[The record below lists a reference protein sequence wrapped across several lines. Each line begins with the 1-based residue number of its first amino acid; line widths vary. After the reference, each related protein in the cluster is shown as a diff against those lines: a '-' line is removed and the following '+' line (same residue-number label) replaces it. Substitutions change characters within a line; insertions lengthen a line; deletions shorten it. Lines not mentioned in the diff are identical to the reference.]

1 MADLT
6 PTQGETRSPC
16 SSCGGVEGEFAPS
29 GRHVTCEA
37 ALDVPTTVES
47 GPLMQIGAVAQAVN
61 LSLRTV
67 RHYEDAGLVRPAART
82 VGGFRLYGQDT
93 IARLLL
99 IKQMKPLGFTLEEMR
114 LLIET
119 RDRLLDESV
128 DPDER
133 ESLRGRVALF
143 AVAANEKVNELRE
156 QLATAEAFAA
166 GLQRDVLHL

>member
-1 MADLT
+1 MT
-6 PTQGETRSPC
+6 EQSPKRHVTRAPC
-16 SSCGGVEGEFAPS
+16 SSCGGEGGEFAPS

-37 ALDVPTTVES
+37 AVDIPTAVDNQ
-47 GPLMQIGAVAQAVN
+47 PMMQIGAVSQLVT

-82 VGGFRLYGQDT
+82 AGGFRLYGQDT
-93 IARLLL
+93 VARLLL

-119 RDRLLDESV
+119 RDRMN
-128 DPDER
+128 DPDLDADER
-133 ESLRGRVALF
+133 TNLRERVALF
-143 AVAANEKVNELRE
+143 SAATTEKVRQLRK

-166 GLQRDVLHL
+166 ALQKDIVET